1 VHMSSPEPLSAA
13 DLDLLA
19 DFHEHLLEGS
29 QAQRVTN
36 LIASDPRWAAA
47 DQALRSSAG
56 QIQNHLSELA
66 GERERMPSA
75 VAARIDGEL
84 RALQPPIS
92 LDQHR
97 EAKSAQPRPARRS
110 WMSTRV
116 AQAAAAVVLVA
127 ACGVGAIAITGH
139 LGNVSGGASTSSKG
153 APDQAA
159 PNAAGSLVVTHSG
172 QDFTA
177 ATLSGRF
184 AASAS
189 EGGSQPFGAS
199 HPPVPSDASKP
210 QPSFSQRQLST
221 SGSGTVDSAL
231 PAASSAQFQACLSAV
246 TSAYGG
252 SPVAVDYATFNRKP
266 ALIITIQNP
275 DIVVAVGADC
285 GASSSVA
292 QLGIARR

>member
-1 VHMSSPEPLSAA
+1 MHMSSPEPLSAA

-19 DFHEHLLEGS
+19 DFQEHLLEG
-29 QAQRVTN
+29 AEAERVTH
-36 LIASDPRWAAA
+36 LIASDARWAAA
-47 DQALRSSAG
+47 DQALRSAAG
-56 QIQNHLSELA
+56 QIQDRLSELA
-66 GERERMPSA
+66 GEPQRMPGP

-84 RALQPPIS
+84 QALQPPIS
-92 LDQHR
+92 DQHR
-97 EAKSAQPRPARRS
+97 QARAAQPQRSRRS
-110 WMSTRV
+110 WMSTRM

-139 LGNVSGGASTSSKG
+139 LGNVSGNTTTSSKG

-172 QDFTA
+172 QDFTT

-189 EGGSQPFGAS
+189 EGGTQPFGAS
-199 HPPVPSDASKP
+199 RPPVPNDASKP

-221 SGSGTVDSAL
+221 SGTSADSAL

-246 TSAYGG
+246 TSTYGG

-285 GASSSVA
+285 GAGSSVV

>member
-19 DFHEHLLEGS
+19 DFQEHLLEGPE
-29 QAQRVTN
+29 AERVTH
-36 LIASDPRWAAA
+36 LIASDARWAAA
-47 DQALRSSAG
+47 DQALRSAAG
-56 QIQNHLSELA
+56 QIQDRLGELA
-66 GERERMPSA
+66 GAPERMPGV

-84 RALQPPIS
+84 RALQAPVS

-97 EAKSAQPRPARRS
+97 QAKSAQPRPARRS

-139 LGNVSGGASTSSKG
+139 LGNGSGGASTSSKG

-159 PNAAGSLVVTHSG
+159 PNAAGPLVVTHSG
-172 QDFTA
+172 QNFTA

-189 EGGSQPFGAS
+189 EGGNQPFGAS

-221 SGSGTVDSAL
+221 PGDTADSAL
-231 PAASSAQFQACLSAV
+231 PATSSAQFQACLNAV

-252 SPVAVDYATFNRKP
+252 APVAVDYATFNRKP

-285 GASSSVA
+285 GTSSSVA